1 MRMILFLLLHNF
13 NLIFSTP
20 CPCEASRRLGATNH
34 QDKIELLPYPNS
46 LILQNLQTN
55 ILQFKES
62 NLCKP
67 LPPDLAAKYYTS
79 TNEKIQ
85 ICPQNHACLP
95 LQTIPGDL
103 LSLSNNMSIA
113 SPFVSF
119 NNHIYAIDADNVLIK
134 VNTSIVKSLLHISV
148 TPSVSTELAFF
159 TFITTN

>member
-1 MRMILFLLLHNF
+1 MILFLLLHNF

-67 LPPDLAAKYYTS
+67 LTPDLAAKYYTS

-85 ICPQNHACLP
+85 ICP
-95 LQTIPGDL
+95 
-103 LSLSNNMSIA
+103 
-113 SPFVSF
+113 
-119 NNHIYAIDADNVLIK
+119 
-134 VNTSIVKSLLHISV
+134 
-148 TPSVSTELAFF
+148 
-159 TFITTN
+159 